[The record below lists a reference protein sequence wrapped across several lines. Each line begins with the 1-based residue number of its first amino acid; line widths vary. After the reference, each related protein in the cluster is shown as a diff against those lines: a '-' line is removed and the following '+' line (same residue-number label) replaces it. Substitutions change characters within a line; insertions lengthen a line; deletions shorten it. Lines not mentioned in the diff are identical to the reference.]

1 MQSPMKCGH
10 VFPIVIQYLRITPCG
25 LDDLRWRRV
34 EIVSCL
40 FIGDQQIFIELQH
53 FPVHGLTCQRG
64 ITYFGGGTKLNRV
77 RE

>member
-1 MQSPMKCGH
+1 M
-10 VFPIVIQYLRITPCG
+10 
-25 LDDLRWRRV
+25 

-77 RE
+77 REYRDFGP